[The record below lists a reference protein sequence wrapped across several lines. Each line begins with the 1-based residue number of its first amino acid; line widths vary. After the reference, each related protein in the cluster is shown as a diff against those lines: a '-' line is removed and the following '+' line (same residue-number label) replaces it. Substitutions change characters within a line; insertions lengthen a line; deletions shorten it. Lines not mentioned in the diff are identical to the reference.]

1 MILRLAAKVGGIRV
15 VWKFLP
21 PTYGASLRASPNS
34 HWKDAAFPQL
44 TIFSF
49 GAQVTPQSLAAI
61 PNPSLVHSNLS
72 STSFIFILLGFTM

>member
-44 TIFSF
+44 
-49 GAQVTPQSLAAI
+49 
-61 PNPSLVHSNLS
+61 
-72 STSFIFILLGFTM
+72 ILLVRSPSYAAKFGGHS